1 MGESGWS
8 GQDTC
13 LRGMAKLAVFSENP
27 ERFLGRV
34 WRPLL
39 FSRSGLIMGEFAQ
52 SFNRLFASLEYRVID
67 LPEER
72 ASFVCAIGRIGFSN

>member
-1 MGESGWS
+1 
-8 GQDTC
+8 
-13 LRGMAKLAVFSENP
+13 
-27 ERFLGRV
+27 
-34 WRPLL
+34 
-39 FSRSGLIMGEFAQ
+39 MGEFAQ